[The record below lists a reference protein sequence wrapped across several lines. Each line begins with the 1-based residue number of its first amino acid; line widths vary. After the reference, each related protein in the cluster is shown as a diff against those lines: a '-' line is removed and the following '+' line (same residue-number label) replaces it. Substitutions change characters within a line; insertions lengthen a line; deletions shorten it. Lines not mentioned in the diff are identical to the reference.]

1 MKWATSLSSSS
12 NNNHSDRLE
21 VDLDKVEYINT
32 VSSVTPLNAAICVNQ
47 FSSCSEEDNIADI
60 YRCKEISTEAVSSIE
75 SAASSTSVQQQ
86 VHTGVHDHH
95 SNYYHSLGGYTKM
108 ANPIKQMVSKK
119 RKRYTQDGFNLDLTY
134 IRNNIIAMGYP
145 AEKIE
150 GMYRNNIA
158 DVCRFLEKKHPDHY
172 KIYNLC
178 SERSYD
184 PSKFQHRVAHYPF
197 NDHNPP
203 QIDLIGPFC
212 NDVHEWICKD
222 PDNVAVVHCKAGK
235 GRTGVMICCYLLH
248 SKQFMTA
255 DDALNFYG
263 QSRTHDKKGVTIP
276 SQRRFVDYYAQIVHL
291 RLKYQPVTLFLDKI
305 IMEPLPHLHGMQGNL
320 QFVISDSHKKLY
332 TSPLYEIKKNL
343 PPQTLALSARVAITG
358 DIKVEFFM
366 KNALRRKEK
375 LFHFWFNTFFVN
387 EEAKYE
393 SNENGNEADVGP
405 DVTPHQRTSRAM
417 SYDEQSKFPHT
428 KFLPQTSSLASLR
441 TDGINELTLTIDKWH
456 LDDAHKDKQNKIFEQ
471 DFKVRLCML
480 RLPNLESSVDRIS
493 LSNNASRLQT
503 GAGIASQAQAGV
515 VVVESQNTPNG
526 SSEGD
531 DRSSS
536 DSSEDE
542 EPDEDESWESVNHA
556 RVVRYRLL
564 SEAEYQAGEQVA

>member
-1 MKWATSLSSSS
+1 MKWVSKCCEFFMGVCYSCRKSSLSSS
-12 NNNHSDRLE
+12 NNNHSDNLE

-60 YRCKEISTEAVSSIE
+60 YRCKEISAEAVSSLE
-75 SAASSTSVQQQ
+75 SAASSTTVQQELP
-86 VHTGVHDHH
+86 GLNNHH
-95 SNYYHSLGGYTKM
+95 HNNYYHSLGGYTKM

-150 GMYRNNIA
+150 GMYRNNIS
-158 DVCRFLEKKHPDHY
+158 DVGRFLDKKHPEHY

-184 PSKFQHRVAHYPF
+184 PSKFHHRVAHYPF

-212 NDVHEWICKD
+212 NDVHDWINKNS
-222 PDNVAVVHCKAGK
+222 DNVAVVHCKAGK

-248 SKQFMTA
+248 SKQFLTA
-255 DDALNFYG
+255 EDALNFYG

-276 SQRRFVDYYAQIVHL
+276 SQRRFVDYYAQIVQL
-291 RLKYQPVTLFLDKI
+291 RLKYQPVTLLLDRI
-305 IMEPLPHLHGMQGNL
+305 CLEPLPHLHGMQGNL
-320 QFVISDSHKKLY
+320 QFVISDSQRRLY
-332 TSPLYEIKKNL
+332 TSPLYEIKKSL
-343 PPQTLALSARVAITG
+343 QSLSLSPRVTITG
-358 DIKVEFFM
+358 DIKVEFYM

-387 EEAKYE
+387 EEAKHE
-393 SNENGNEADVGP
+393 TNENGNETATP
-405 DVTPHQRTSRAM
+405 ERRPHQRTSRAM
-417 SYDEQSKFPHT
+417 SYDEQSTLPPMM
-428 KFLPQTSSLASLR
+428 FLQQTSSLASLQ
-441 TDGINELTLTIDKWH
+441 TDGISELMLTIDKWH
-456 LDDAHKDKQNKIFEQ
+456 LDDAHKDKQNKIFDQ
-471 DFKVRLCML
+471 NFRVRLFML
-480 RLPNLESSVDRIS
+480 RVPNLESSVDRIS
-493 LSNNASRLQT
+493 LANNASRLQT
-503 GAGIASQAQAGV
+503 GAGILSPTLPQAGV
-515 VVVESQNTPNG
+515 VVVENQDTPNS

-531 DRSSS
+531 DHSSS
-536 DSSEDE
+536 ESSEDGE
-542 EPDEDESWESVNHA
+542 GGDESWES
-556 RVVRYRLL
+556 
-564 SEAEYQAGEQVA
+564 GESTHF